1 MSQLFDLNTT
11 RRQQILVEY
20 LTATGSAFAVTP
32 QGEQVFMNKRLV
44 DTMGVLA
51 GDIYNAFLL
60 PNYPDKQASIPW
72 RAMRVEPSDVSVD
85 ISPVVADSIP
95 NRIADYMEEIDED
108 GFYGAWLPIDIA
120 EAMNLDVTHV
130 EEALAGNPELFDPVQ
145 SYMLRFKDK

>member
-1 MSQLFDLNTT
+1 MSQIFDLNST
-11 RRQQILVEY
+11 RRQQVLVEY

-51 GDIYNAFLL
+51 GDIYEAFLL

-72 RAMRVEPSDVSVD
+72 RAMRVEPSDLKLD
-85 ISPVVADSIP
+85 IKPVVSDSIP
-95 NRIADYMEEIDED
+95 NAIADYMQDVDED
-108 GFYGAWLPIDIA
+108 GVWLPIDIA
-120 EAMNLDVTHV
+120 EGINLDVKQV
-130 EEALAGNPELFDPVQ
+130 EEALAGNPEMFDPVQ

>member
-1 MSQLFDLNTT
+1 
-11 RRQQILVEY
+11 
-20 LTATGSAFAVTP
+20 
-32 QGEQVFMNKRLV
+32 MNKRLV

-51 GDIYNAFLL
+51 GDIYEAFLL

-72 RAMRVEPSDVSVD
+72 RALRVEPSDVSVD

-108 GFYGAWLPIDIA
+108 GAWLPIDIS